1 MNAILTE
8 RIENIFNPRSFP
20 EKTYV
25 SRVVNGQEALEDR
38 LARALAM
45 KGNLVFVS
53 GASKSGKTVLCHK
66 VIPQDRMIN
75 LSGVQIASKEDFW
88 QHIAEQLPVSESVTI
103 TNASNTENGT
113 GFSGKLGASVIIEA
127 SGEVNKQKV
136 TGSMS
141 QVSVVNNR
149 TERQIVKYLLENDKV
164 LVIDDFHYAS
174 EAAQYYVARILK
186 TELFNGL
193 KAVVVSLPHR
203 CDEVIIRNPD
213 LIGRTMLVELPPW
226 NTSDLLKIATT
237 GFALLKMQVPEAL
250 LRKIAIESISSPQL
264 MQENCFNLAYY
275 LQQGNAVVSEVLVEK
290 CFQLVAENYASYD
303 ALFVAIKQGPPR
315 GTGRRKLYALQNG
328 TAVDIYGLLLA
339 ALQVDPP
346 VELITMDEL
355 KQRLSSVLASEE
367 KMPNTSQL
375 SAVINKI
382 VGKIEKAF
390 PGLDVLAYKSQCLF
404 ILDPFFLFTLR
415 WRA

>member
-141 QVSVVNNR
+141 QVSVVNN
-149 TERQIVKYLLENDKV
+149 K
-164 LVIDDFHYAS
+164 
-174 EAAQYYVARILK
+174 
-186 TELFNGL
+186 
-193 KAVVVSLPHR
+193 
-203 CDEVIIRNPD
+203 
-213 LIGRTMLVELPPW
+213 IGRAHV
-226 NTSDLLKIATT
+226 
-237 GFALLKMQVPEAL
+237 
-250 LRKIAIESISSPQL
+250 
-264 MQENCFNLAYY
+264 
-275 LQQGNAVVSEVLVEK
+275 
-290 CFQLVAENYASYD
+290 
-303 ALFVAIKQGPPR
+303 
-315 GTGRRKLYALQNG
+315 
-328 TAVDIYGLLLA
+328 
-339 ALQVDPP
+339 
-346 VELITMDEL
+346 
-355 KQRLSSVLASEE
+355 
-367 KMPNTSQL
+367 
-375 SAVINKI
+375 
-382 VGKIEKAF
+382 
-390 PGLDVLAYKSQCLF
+390 
-404 ILDPFFLFTLR
+404 
-415 WRA
+415 

>member
-1 MNAILTE
+1 MQQNLTA

-25 SRVVNGQEALEDR
+25 SRTVNGKEALEDR

-53 GASKSGKTVLCHK
+53 GASKSGKTVLCHR

-88 QHIAEQLPVSESVTI
+88 QHIAEQLPVAESVTI

-113 GFSGKLGASVIIEA
+113 GFTGKFGASAIVEA
-127 SGEVNKQKV
+127 SGEIKKQQV

-174 EAAQYYVARILK
+174 ESAQYYVARVLK

-193 KAVVVSLPHR
+193 KTVVVS
-203 CDEVIIRNPD
+203 
-213 LIGRTMLVELPPW
+213 
-226 NTSDLLKIATT
+226 
-237 GFALLKMQVPEAL
+237 
-250 LRKIAIESISSPQL
+250 
-264 MQENCFNLAYY
+264 
-275 LQQGNAVVSEVLVEK
+275 
-290 CFQLVAENYASYD
+290 
-303 ALFVAIKQGPPR
+303 
-315 GTGRRKLYALQNG
+315 
-328 TAVDIYGLLLA
+328 
-339 ALQVDPP
+339 
-346 VELITMDEL
+346 
-355 KQRLSSVLASEE
+355 
-367 KMPNTSQL
+367 
-375 SAVINKI
+375 
-382 VGKIEKAF
+382 
-390 PGLDVLAYKSQCLF
+390 
-404 ILDPFFLFTLR
+404 
-415 WRA
+415 